1 MAGTKINYTGY
12 DFDTIKQ
19 ELITKLSQEDVFKDY
34 NFAGSNINTLLEL
47 VASVGDIFGYYLNM
61 VANESFI
68 SSADLY
74 ENLNKLSELV
84 GYNPKGYVSATTTLT
99 ASTVPALYDLTTRNN
114 YKLVIPK
121 YSKFVSSEKTIDG
134 QNIYYTNP
142 NDAILVIDTNVITL
156 PLSANAVT
164 FDIPVVQGIPT
175 DEGNELLYYSDGSK
189 YQKFVLFDDTATIQ
203 NILVTVAGEEWT
215 NVSNMYRSIDS
226 SSKVYT
232 IRFNKDKKLEIKF
245 GDGIY
250 GVIPPIAS
258 EIKVKYIASLG
269 FKGNI
274 NNGLI
279 TKLEGDIYETS
290 NTGVTTILDSSK
302 YVLTQSTAG
311 TGGSDPE
318 DEDAIRNN
326 APSTFRSQQRAVT
339 KQDYEDV
346 ISANFGKYISKIKA
360 LNYFDVFGTT
370 NTGKLSDRLSV
381 ALQSSLTDVLLSG
394 GFTSLE
400 AENLINSPQQL
411 SQTIYYNNIY
421 LVLVPVYGVSLT
433 KQIKEELNT
442 LLDDYRMVTTNHVY
456 LDPTFVKIDINI
468 YYSKKST
475 SVLSDSEIQM
485 IIRNAITTYFNKDN
499 RSIGEKLIHIDIV
512 DACKTNDISSLIVEA
527 KRQGS
532 TDNTNRDIQL
542 VGIEFPELGNLNIGI
557 L

>member
-61 VANESFI
+61 VA
-68 SSADLY
+68 
-74 ENLNKLSELV
+74 
-84 GYNPKGYVSATTTLT
+84 
-99 ASTVPALYDLTTRNN
+99 
-114 YKLVIPK
+114 
-121 YSKFVSSEKTIDG
+121 
-134 QNIYYTNP
+134 

-302 YVLTQSTAG
+302 
-311 TGGSDPE
+311 
-318 DEDAIRNN
+318 
-326 APSTFRSQQRAVT
+326 
-339 KQDYEDV
+339 
-346 ISANFGKYISKIKA
+346 
-360 LNYFDVFGTT
+360 
-370 NTGKLSDRLSV
+370 
-381 ALQSSLTDVLLSG
+381 
-394 GFTSLE
+394 
-400 AENLINSPQQL
+400 
-411 SQTIYYNNIY
+411 
-421 LVLVPVYGVSLT
+421 
-433 KQIKEELNT
+433 
-442 LLDDYRMVTTNHVY
+442 
-456 LDPTFVKIDINI
+456 
-468 YYSKKST
+468 
-475 SVLSDSEIQM
+475 
-485 IIRNAITTYFNKDN
+485 
-499 RSIGEKLIHIDIV
+499 
-512 DACKTNDISSLIVEA
+512 
-527 KRQGS
+527 
-532 TDNTNRDIQL
+532 
-542 VGIEFPELGNLNIGI
+542 
-557 L
+557 

>member
-121 YSKFVSSEKTIDG
+121 Y
-134 QNIYYTNP
+134 Y
-142 NDAILVIDTNVITL
+142 
-156 PLSANAVT
+156 
-164 FDIPVVQGIPT
+164 
-175 DEGNELLYYSDGSK
+175 
-189 YQKFVLFDDTATIQ
+189 KFVLFDDTATIQ

-302 YVLTQSTAG
+302 
-311 TGGSDPE
+311 
-318 DEDAIRNN
+318 
-326 APSTFRSQQRAVT
+326 
-339 KQDYEDV
+339 
-346 ISANFGKYISKIKA
+346 
-360 LNYFDVFGTT
+360 
-370 NTGKLSDRLSV
+370 
-381 ALQSSLTDVLLSG
+381 
-394 GFTSLE
+394 
-400 AENLINSPQQL
+400 
-411 SQTIYYNNIY
+411 
-421 LVLVPVYGVSLT
+421 
-433 KQIKEELNT
+433 
-442 LLDDYRMVTTNHVY
+442 
-456 LDPTFVKIDINI
+456 
-468 YYSKKST
+468 
-475 SVLSDSEIQM
+475 
-485 IIRNAITTYFNKDN
+485 
-499 RSIGEKLIHIDIV
+499 
-512 DACKTNDISSLIVEA
+512 
-527 KRQGS
+527 
-532 TDNTNRDIQL
+532 
-542 VGIEFPELGNLNIGI
+542 
-557 L
+557 